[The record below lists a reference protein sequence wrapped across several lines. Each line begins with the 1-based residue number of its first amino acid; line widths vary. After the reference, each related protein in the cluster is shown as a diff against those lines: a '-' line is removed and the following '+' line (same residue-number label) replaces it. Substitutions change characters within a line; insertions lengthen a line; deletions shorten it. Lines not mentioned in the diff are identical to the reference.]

1 MSSERLRQI
10 EDLYHSARE
19 RGAAVLTGADPDLR
33 QEVEKLLA
41 QDSESGDK
49 LLDQSAAELLAG
61 MRVSQV
67 EAGSILGPYKI
78 EAPIGEGGMGQVFR
92 ARDTRLDRTVAI
104 KVLKEWSGRFE
115 KESRAIA
122 ALNHPNICTLHD
134 VGPNYLVMEL
144 IEGETLAGAAQ
155 AWQLNDRAG
164 HSIRNPDRR
173 GAGRGPR
180 QGSHSPR
187 PEACERDADQI
198 RREGA

>member
-1 MSSERLRQI
+1 MSSERLSQI

-33 QEVEKLLA
+33 REVEKLLA

-61 MRVSQV
+61 MHVSQV
-67 EAGSILGPYKI
+67 EAGLILGPYKI

-144 IEGETLAGAAQ
+144 IEGETLAGRSSRPFASESRSPMR
-155 AWQLNDRAG
+155 W
-164 HSIRNPDRR
+164 
-173 GAGRGPR
+173 
-180 QGSHSPR
+180 PR
-187 PEACERDADQI
+187 PTP
-198 RREGA
+198 RESFTAT